1 MEKVNE
7 GGRERQRDLESCGGR
22 IVVGGEEQGGL
33 RVEQRV
39 WVALERCHMLKVSM
53 RYLMGAGARE
63 RDRET
68 DRERERARA
77 RARKR
82 ERERECVC
90 VCVRAQERERRGDG
104 HTHVH
109 SKALVQKAHTVV
121 SKRSTPTRRRR
132 RTPGARSEARETLH
146 MYRCG
151 RANKH
156 KHMHRAHTYMDRVQ
170 THTYM
175 DTSGIQKKMCE
186 LYACVA
192 SLAIE

>member
-90 VCVRAQERERRGDG
+90 VCLCSRARKGEKGG
-104 HTHVH
+104 WTY
-109 SKALVQKAHTVV
+109 
-121 SKRSTPTRRRR
+121 P
-132 RTPGARSEARETLH
+132 RTFESPSAKG
-146 MYRCG
+146 
-151 RANKH
+151 
-156 KHMHRAHTYMDRVQ
+156 TY
-170 THTYM
+170 
-175 DTSGIQKKMCE
+175 SCK
-186 LYACVA
+186 
-192 SLAIE
+192 